1 MTCKLRAIAGGKPP
15 PLIILAVER
24 RQQDPQNCGLE
35 LVEPAVHAELDA
47 LLRLVQTIV
56 AQAPHLGGEGGI
68 VGGDGAAVTCSAQV
82 LGRVE
87 TERTRLPERAGAATG
102 DRRAV
107 RLRAILDDR
116 QAVSPCNLE
125 NGLHRRRKAMQMDR

>member
-1 MTCKLRAIAGGKPP
+1 MTCKLRAIPGGKQP
-15 PLIILAVER
+15 PLVVVAVER

-35 LVEPAVHAELDA
+35 LVESAVHAELDA
-47 LLRLVQTIV
+47 LLRLIQTIV
-56 AQAPHLGGEGGI
+56 AQTSHL
-68 VGGDGAAVTCSAQV
+68 GGDGAAVTCSAQV
-82 LGRVE
+82 FGRIE

-116 QAVSPCNLE
+116 QA
-125 NGLHRRRKAMQMDR
+125 R